1 MFDAII
7 VVLLYIKRDT
17 DKKTF
22 YCNHRLAKVEV
33 EVVASKSHTLVTLLY
48 SDPVWSLLAL
58 VGSFSIFQ
66 VNIPCRPFS
75 VYERVVL
82 YSLIVSSILC
92 DTDSVEAKPYSCQI
106 GIRANNKGNRRV
118 IQRYVQTQRLQLL
131 NVEVKDEG

>member
-1 MFDAII
+1 MLVAII

-75 VYERVVL
+75 VYERFVL

-92 DTDSVEAKPYSCQI
+92 DTDSVEAKWKSKMRDTWLKISGCQYSSET
-106 GIRANNKGNRRV
+106 RNR
-118 IQRYVQTQRLQLL
+118 T
-131 NVEVKDEG
+131 KSMP